1 MCCSA
6 FERVATSEERKVY
19 LYQDTGQSNTVT
31 EQLSGGDRGSESID
45 ARQRAVY
52 IEIEDVSRLARGSI
66 EEMQG
71 E

>member
-1 MCCSA
+1 M
-6 FERVATSEERKVY
+6 Y